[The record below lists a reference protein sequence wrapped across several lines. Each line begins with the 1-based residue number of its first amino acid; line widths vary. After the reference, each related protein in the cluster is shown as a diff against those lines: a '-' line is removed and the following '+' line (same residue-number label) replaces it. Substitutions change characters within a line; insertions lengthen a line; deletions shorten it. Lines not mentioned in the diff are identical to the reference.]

1 MTEIEIIINKVAQDK
16 FGYKDGVKIILHHP
30 EFDFIQTFQSLEIFI
45 FNAIPNKSS
54 YESETYKKAIST
66 IPLKPTVTPIIIL
79 NKNSTKIAFRKL
91 KDLPKD
97 EEEKIITSL
106 LWIFKV
112 IDSERRSTACKNGC
126 SHFWHNID

>member
-1 MTEIEIIINKVAQDK
+1 MTEIEIIINKTAQDK
-16 FGYKDGVKIILHHP
+16 IDFKDSVKVILQHP
-30 EFDFIQTFQSLEIFI
+30 EFDFPQTFQSLETYIL
-45 FNAIPNKSS
+45 NAIPNKST
-54 YESETYKKAIST
+54 YDSETYRKAIQT
-66 IPLKPTVTPIIIL
+66 IPLKPTLTPIVIL

-112 IDSERRSTACKNGC
+112 TDSERRNTDCKNGC
-126 SHFWHNID
+126 GHFWHNLE